1 MAQTIKVK
9 RSTSTAA
16 PTALANG
23 ELAYSHVG
31 SNGKLYIGR
40 PGGSTGD
47 VDAIG
52 GKYYIDRSETAYGWG
67 DHSTEGYLVAGSS
80 GYNNT
85 QWDTAHTYSQV
96 GHLPLSGGT
105 MTGSITFPSS
115 SGVNLSN
122 TASLWSSGTGTFLS
136 EFGSGNL
143 DIMAKD
149 IHFRSDTGGTDTD
162 YFAKFIYNGG
172 VELYHDGTKKVETTS
187 TGLFVSGSL
196 AVSGTVDGRDVAA
209 DGTKLDGIAASANNY
224 SLPLATASARG
235 GIELFSNTD
244 QSVAANTITATANRT
259 YGIQLNSANQAVVN
273 VPWSDTNTDTTYSVG
288 DGGLTQKN
296 FTTTLKNKLD
306 GIAASANNYS
316 LPLGSSTTRGGVK
329 IGYAENGKN
338 YPVELS
344 SEKMYVNVPWT
355 DTNTTYS
362 VGDGGLTQK
371 NFTTTLKSKLDGIAA
386 SANNYSLPLA
396 TATAR
401 GGIELFSTTDQS
413 VAANSISTAPARTYG
428 IQLNSADQA
437 VVNVPWTDTNTTY
450 SVGDGGLTQK
460 NFTTTLKNKL
470 DGIATSANNY
480 SLSNLNSHLSGGVGN
495 IVTSGYIRGPANM
508 VIDPAAHGDDTG
520 TLTIAGNLT
529 VSGTTTTINSNIVS
543 VGDSVI
549 TLNSDN
555 VGAPHTDCGFLVNR
569 GTSTDVSLLW
579 NETGDYFQISDGAT
593 TSKILTAANFAASFT
608 GTLDGG
614 TF

>member
-9 RSTSTAA
+9 RSTSTVA

-47 VDAIG
+47 VDVIG

-85 QWDTAHTYSQV
+85 QWDTAYTYSQV

-105 MTGSITFPSS
+105 VTGNI
-115 SGVNLSN
+115 
-122 TASLWSSGTGTFLS
+122 
-136 EFGSGNL
+136 
-143 DIMAKD
+143 
-149 IHFRSDTGGTDTD
+149 
-162 YFAKFIYNGG
+162 
-172 VELYHDGTKKVETTS
+172 
-187 TGLFVSGSL
+187 

-224 SLPLATASARG
+224 SLPLATNTVRG

-244 QSVAANTITATANRT
+244 QSVAANSVTTTASRT

-273 VPWSDTNTDTTYSVG
+273 VPWSDTNTNTTYSVG

-316 LPLGSSTTRGGVK
+316 LPLGSASTRGGVK
-329 IGYAENGKN
+329 IGYTENGKN

-344 SEKMYVNVPWT
+344 SEKMYVNVPW
-355 DTNTTYS
+355 
-362 VGDGGLTQK
+362 
-371 NFTTTLKSKLDGIAA
+371 A
-386 SANNYSLPLA
+386 
-396 TATAR
+396 
-401 GGIELFSTTDQS
+401 
-413 VAANSISTAPARTYG
+413 
-428 IQLNSADQA
+428 
-437 VVNVPWTDTNTTY
+437 DTNTTY

-470 DGIATSANNY
+470 DGIETGATGDQTNAEIRTAVGAASDSNVFTDADHTKLNGIATSANNY
-480 SLSNLNSHLSGGVGN
+480 SLSNLNYHLSSGVGN
-495 IVTSGYIRGPANM
+495 ILCGRIRGPANM

-520 TLTIAGNLT
+520 TVTIAGNLT
-529 VSGTTTTINSNIVS
+529 VSGTTTTINSTVVEIADERVVVNREQT
-543 VGDSVI
+543 G
-549 TLNSDN
+549 TPT
-555 VGAPHTDCGFLVNR
+555 AALVAGLEVER
-569 GTSTDVSLLW
+569 GTSNNAFLLW
-579 NETGDYFQISDGAT
+579 RETNSGWYVSDGGASDFELLHANNWS
-593 TSKILTAANFAASFT
+593 TSYT
-608 GTLDGG
+608 GVVDGG
-614 TF
+614 SF